1 LSTNIFGPQKIDTC
15 FVKKIKMVIAK
26 VKHNERIKKV
36 YMYHKLIVYIYE
48 YKKIF
53 LATNFGY

>member
-1 LSTNIFGPQKIDTC
+1 
-15 FVKKIKMVIAK
+15 MVIAK

-53 LATNFGY
+53 